1 MRRFRST
8 SLFTTILIALT
19 AGMLALGGC
28 SQESMTG
35 PTPPQ
40 TEDEVKVDG
49 NSKTGDDTSTD
60 DPKGGHNH

>member
-8 SLFTTILIALT
+8 SLFTATLIALT

-35 PTPPQ
+35 PTPPE

-49 NSKTGDDTSTD
+49 TSKTSGDETTD
-60 DPKGGHNH
+60 DPQGGHNH

>member
-1 MRRFRST
+1 MRRFRSS

-35 PTPPQ
+35 PTPPE

-49 NSKTGDDTSTD
+49 TSKTSDDTGTH

>member
-8 SLFTTILIALT
+8 SLFTTLLIALT

-35 PTPPQ
+35 PTPPE

-49 NSKTGDDTSTD
+49 TSKTSNDTSTD
-60 DPKGGHNH
+60 DPQGGHNH

>member
-1 MRRFRST
+1 MRRLRST
-8 SLFTTILIALT
+8 SLFSVLLIALT

-35 PTPPQ
+35 PTPPE

-49 NSKTGDDTSTD
+49 TSKTSDDTSTD
-60 DPKGGHNH
+60 DPQGGHNH